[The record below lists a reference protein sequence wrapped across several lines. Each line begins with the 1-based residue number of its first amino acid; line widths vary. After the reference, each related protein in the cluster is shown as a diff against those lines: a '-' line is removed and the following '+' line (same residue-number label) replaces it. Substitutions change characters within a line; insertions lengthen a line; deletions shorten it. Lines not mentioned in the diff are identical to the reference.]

1 MYKRCCDTGVLTKA
15 GFNAC
20 KQAAKISK
28 GFRGC
33 TRSAV
38 CAQQCVDALIP
49 IMKEKCGASAPCE
62 DVARFIKVRV
72 WSVPAPG
79 FQYVSD
85 RGWDRT
91 RRFFTKISCPAKRT
105 VYVTNLKVGVATSN
119 ACLSLRCQSIS
130 VLHVLVVHVG
140 QLQLPDPS
148 PSPRVVG
155 QLTLPKVP
163 QHTAHFMLHTLL
175 KIKTSERFR
184 ATSEPDVCS
193 NTCTVIYIQGT

>member
-72 WSVPAPG
+72 WSVPARRRPVRTSPG
-79 FQYVSD
+79 LSRYACGQC
-85 RGWDRT
+85 
-91 RRFFTKISCPAKRT
+91 RR
-105 VYVTNLKVGVATSN
+105 VGA
-119 ACLSLRCQSIS
+119 L
-130 VLHVLVVHVG
+130 
-140 QLQLPDPS
+140 
-148 PSPRVVG
+148 
-155 QLTLPKVP
+155 
-163 QHTAHFMLHTLL
+163 
-175 KIKTSERFR
+175 
-184 ATSEPDVCS
+184 
-193 NTCTVIYIQGT
+193 